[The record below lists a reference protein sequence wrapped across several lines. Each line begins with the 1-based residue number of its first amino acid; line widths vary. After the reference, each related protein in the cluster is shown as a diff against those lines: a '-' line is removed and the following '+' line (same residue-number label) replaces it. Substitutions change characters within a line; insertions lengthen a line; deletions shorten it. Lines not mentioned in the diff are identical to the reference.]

1 MMPVNISAVSLRGDG
16 DADLDFHETFP
27 AVMSE
32 KRPKA
37 HGVVRSP
44 KETCGRRLLSSG
56 L

>member
-1 MMPVNISAVSLRGDG
+1 MMPVNMSVASLQGDG

-37 HGVVRSP
+37 HGVARP
-44 KETCGRRLLSSG
+44 LGTCDRRLLSSG